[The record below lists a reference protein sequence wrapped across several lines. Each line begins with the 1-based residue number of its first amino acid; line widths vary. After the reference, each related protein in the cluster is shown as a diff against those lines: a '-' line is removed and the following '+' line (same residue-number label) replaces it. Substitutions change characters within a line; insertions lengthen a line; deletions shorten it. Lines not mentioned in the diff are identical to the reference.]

1 MATEF
6 PSESYVVPRNRV
18 AVQQQMFV
26 SCLFVVGGVLLAAT
40 GRSTIARGVGAITGA
55 LFAYSAAWAIK
66 HRHDGPEMAFGHD
79 GIHHREL
86 GLIPWSRVGSIRRR
100 QFGRYL
106 YIKVDD
112 LLGAARDNGIQL
124 PLLERLR
131 FIIIQRSLVIPRQ
144 MVRPA
149 TLDQVEAEMVRWSGR
164 PIEE

>member
-1 MATEF
+1 M
-6 PSESYVVPRNRV
+6 
-18 AVQQQMFV
+18 
-26 SCLFVVGGVLLAAT
+26 
-40 GRSTIARGVGAITGA
+40 
-55 LFAYSAAWAIK
+55 
-66 HRHDGPEMAFGHD
+66 
-79 GIHHREL
+79 
-86 GLIPWSRVGSIRRR
+86 
-100 QFGRYL
+100 
-106 YIKVDD
+106 DD